1 MNLKPH
7 GDNEA
12 NCADLTTGAR
22 LRALRERERL
32 SQVRMAELLGV
43 ARRTLIGWERDEAE
57 PGAQTLRQLRA
68 LFDVDP
74 EWIIAGRTLVPQAQ
88 MLAVNWD
95 RLDHIR
101 ARIESACQEA
111 RIALD
116 EDQIRD
122 LVRIIYDEG
131 AQDDLESGRLLR
143 MLRIISQE
151 R

>member
-1 MNLKPH
+1 MNRGSGAEKDEGSNRP
-7 GDNEA
+7 
-12 NCADLTTGAR
+12 TTGAR
-22 LRALRERERL
+22 LRALREREGL

-43 ARRTLIGWERDEAE
+43 ARRTYIGWERDEAE
-57 PGAQTLRQLRA
+57 PGAETLRRLRE

-74 EWIIAGRTLVPQAQ
+74 EWIISGRTLVPQAH
-88 MLAVNWD
+88 MFTVNWD
-95 RLDHIR
+95 HLDRIQWRVER
-101 ARIESACQEA
+101 ACDEA

-116 EDQIRD
+116 ERQIRD

-131 AQDDLESGRLLR
+131 AEDDIESGRLLR

>member
-1 MNLKPH
+1 MDSNFSDESAPSARLS
-7 GDNEA
+7 
-12 NCADLTTGAR
+12 TGAR
-22 LRALRERERL
+22 LRALREREAL
-32 SQVRMAELLGV
+32 SQVRLAELLGV

-57 PGAQTLRQLRA
+57 PGAPILRQLRT

-74 EWIIAGRTLVPQAQ
+74 EWVISGTTLTPQAQ
-88 MLAVNWD
+88 MFAINWD
-95 RLDHIR
+95 NYDRIAAKVER
-101 ARIESACQEA
+101 ACAQA

-116 EDQIRD
+116 ERQIRE

-131 AQDDLESGRLLR
+131 AEDDLESGRVLR